1 MRRIAILLV
10 SLTAAIPAFS
20 QAPPAAAP
28 AGAAAPAPATTGPH
42 PKSAAE
48 NDAIVAMFKETDPD
62 KQIKD
67 AEDLLTTYPDTDYK
81 AQVLLIEATAY
92 NQKRDYPKAIVTGE
106 KALDADPNNY
116 ATLLL
121 LADIYSRTSK
131 STDLNLNDNL
141 TKAEK
146 YAKEALADLEK
157 AEKPKA
163 DLPDDQWAQA
173 KTGQEAQAYMSLG
186 LTAVLRK
193 KFDDAKTN
201 FNKSIS
207 MYPDPLVMLYIE
219 RSYAAAKQYD
229 DAIAWADKAMAAP
242 ACKPSLP
249 ESQQPGCVT
258 DQVKSIAASDKTRDQ
273 ALKKQQSQQ

>member
-20 QAPPAAAP
+20 QAPPAPAAAP
-28 AGAAAPAPATTGPH
+28 AGAPAAKGPH

-62 KQIKD
+62 KQIKA
-67 AEDLLTTYPDTDYK
+67 AEDLLTAYPETDYK

-92 NQKRDYPKAIVTGE
+92 NQKRDYPKAIVAGE
-106 KALDADPNNY
+106 KSLEADPSSY
-116 ATLLL
+116 PTLLL
-121 LADIYSRTSK
+121 LADIYARTSK
-131 STDLNLNDNL
+131 PTDLDLNDKVA
-141 TKAEK
+141 KADK
-146 YAKEALADLEK
+146 YAKEALADLAK

-163 DLPDDQWAQA
+163 DLPDDAWAQA
-173 KTGQEAQAYMSLG
+173 KTSEEAQAYMSLG
-186 LTAVLRK
+186 LSAVLRK
-193 KFDDAKTN
+193 KFDEAKTD
-201 FNKSIS
+201 FNKSIG

-229 DAIAWADKAMAAP
+229 DAIVWADKAIGAQGA
-242 ACKPSLP
+242 
-249 ESQQPGCVT
+249 T

-273 ALKKQQSQQ
+273 SLKKQQSQ